1 MSEVSKDSPIAG
13 KENFSVPQLKTIT
26 VTNYYDFELFS
37 DFEDLVQ
44 VNKAILYAKQA
55 LFRVNSKLSIYEGK
69 VSAAKTAFNRKW
81 RREYLKSQVKTDTGR
96 KINAD
101 LECEEL
107 EDEVIINEQIR
118 DDFKKLSYIL
128 KTELQTLQ
136 TVSSNIRQQM
146 SI

>member
-1 MSEVSKDSPIAG
+1 MSEASKDSPIAG
-13 KENFSVPQLKTIT
+13 KEDFTIPHLKTIT

-69 VSAAKTAFNRKW
+69 VSAAKAAFNRKW
-81 RREYLKSQVKTDTGR
+81 RREYLKSKVKTDTGR

-101 LECEEL
+101 LECEDL